1 LLKKSK
7 TKIKFKQSDIHSVV
21 HDVFKELEQSTT
33 LIIILLQF
41 FW

>member
-21 HDVFKELEQSTT
+21 HDGFKELNNRQHS
-33 LIIILLQF
+33 
-41 FW
+41 